1 MTEKFQNP
9 INFFFFFDFPEVE
22 NKNSRRSSDY
32 NINIAEEYS
41 ST

>member
-9 INFFFFFDFPEVE
+9 INFFFDFPEVE
-22 NKNSRRSSDY
+22 NKNSRRSSNY